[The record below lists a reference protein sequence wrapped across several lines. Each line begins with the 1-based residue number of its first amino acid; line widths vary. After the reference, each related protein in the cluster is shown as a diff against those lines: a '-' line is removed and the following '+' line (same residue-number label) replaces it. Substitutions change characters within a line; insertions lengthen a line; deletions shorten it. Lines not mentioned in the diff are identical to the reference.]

1 MIELV
6 EYLVSSLVPDGDY
19 TVEQRDANNANDIVI
34 TIAKKDIG
42 KIIGKQGRIAKAI
55 RTLVKSASSKS
66 NVRYNVVIEEKM
78 KSELTIGKVLKPRGL
93 KGEIKIEIYSS
104 DSARFSRLKKS
115 KSTRLN
121 TTSNTSRP
129 KGTWDISRFW
139 A

>member
-19 TVEQRDANNANDIVI
+19 TVEQRDGNNANDIVI

-66 NVRYNVVIEEKM
+66 DVRYNVVIEEKD
-78 KSELTIGKVLKPRGL
+78 
-93 KGEIKIEIYSS
+93 EI
-104 DSARFSRLKKS
+104 
-115 KSTRLN
+115 
-121 TTSNTSRP
+121 
-129 KGTWDISRFW
+129 
-139 A
+139 

>member
-19 TVEQRDANNANDIVI
+19 TVEQRDVNNANDIVI

-66 NVRYNVVIEEKM
+66 NVRYNVVIEEKD
-78 KSELTIGKVLKPRGL
+78 
-93 KGEIKIEIYSS
+93 EI
-104 DSARFSRLKKS
+104 
-115 KSTRLN
+115 
-121 TTSNTSRP
+121 
-129 KGTWDISRFW
+129 
-139 A
+139 